1 MRKPDFQ
8 GWASKSNVLCSDGTT
23 IRDGCFDQQDGEQVP
38 LCYMHNHDEVGQV
51 LGHAI
56 LHCVPGGTRVDGY
69 FNDTEGG
76 QTAKELLR
84 NGDIN
89 SLSIWANKLIRRGG
103 DILHGVIKEVSLVI
117 GGADPEARI
126 DTVLEHGDISDD
138 EAEIWG
144 FGAPEICHAD
154 VDEEEDMANE
164 DTRRKSPAYDEDDED
179 EETVKDVFDTLTDKQ
194 KKAVAI
200 IISQITSDEA
210 DDEDEDEDVEH
221 AEDDDDYD
229 DDDED
234 DEDDYDDSDD
244 YDEDYDDEDDVE
256 HAEDDDEDG
265 EEDETVEDV
274 INTLT
279 PKQKKVVDFL
289 IGKALETADEE
300 SDEEDDNVKHNV
312 FEDYGAADE
321 GREYISHDDM
331 TNIMELTQRTGKLS
345 QAFDEYYGDDESI
358 AHADQSYGIENID
371 YLFPE
376 AKMID
381 SKPTFYQRDMG
392 WVDKVLSSVH
402 KTPFSRVKSVL
413 ANITEDEAR
422 AKGYIKGKLK
432 KEEVFSLLKRVTT
445 PQTIYKKQK
454 LDKDDI
460 DDITEF
466 DVVAWVKAEM
476 QVMLREEVARAILI
490 GDGRLASDEDKIK
503 EENIRPV
510 FNDSDLYTIKY
521 AVEIPENATDDQ
533 KAKALLKAQLKARKQ
548 YKGSG
553 NMTFYTKEDEL
564 TNVLLLENGI
574 GERMYKSEAEVATAM
589 RVTAIQPIEVMD
601 GLQIE
606 VTEGD
611 GATKT
616 KYDVAGVDVNLADYN
631 VGTNGGAKTDFFDDF
646 DLNTNTQICLYE
658 TRMSGALVKPLSAIT
673 FYYKTVKA
681 AGTGA

>member
-103 DILHGVIKEVSLVI
+103 DIFHGVIKEVSLVI

-144 FGAPEICHAD
+144 FGAPEIYHAD
-154 VDEEEDMANE
+154 ASEEEDMAKE
-164 DTRRKSPAYDEDDED
+164 DTRRKSPADNEDDD

-221 AEDDDDYD
+221 AEDADDYD
-229 DDDED
+229 DYED

-244 YDEDYDDEDDVE
+244 YDDEDDVE
-256 HAEDDDEDG
+256 HAEEDEDD

-358 AHADQSYGIENID
+358 AHADQSYGIKSID

-376 AKMID
+376 AKMVGD
-381 SKPTFYQRDMG
+381 KPEFIKRDTG
-392 WVDKVLSSVH
+392 WVDKVLSTVH

-432 KEEVFSLLKRVTT
+432 KEEVFSLLKRVTP

-510 FNDSDLYTIKY
+510 FNDSDLYTIKFP
-521 AVEIPENATDDQ
+521 VEVPENATDDQ
-533 KAKALLKAQLKARKQ
+533 KAKALLKAQLKARKL

-589 RVTAIQPIEVMD
+589 RVSTVQPIEVMD

-606 VTEGD
+606 VTGD
-611 GATKT
+611 DGSTKT

-646 DLNTNTQICLYE
+646 DLNYNQQICLYE

-673 FYYKTVKA
+673 FYYKPVNLDGLSDSDK
-681 AGTGA
+681 

>member
-1 MRKPDFQ
+1 
-8 GWASKSNVLCSDGTT
+8 
-23 IRDGCFDQQDGEQVP
+23 
-38 LCYMHNHDEVGQV
+38 MHNHDEVGQV

-144 FGAPEICHAD
+144 FGAPEIYHAD
-154 VDEEEDMANE
+154 ASEEEDMAKE
-164 DTRRKSPAYDEDDED
+164 DTRRKSPADNEDDD

-229 DDDED
+229 YDDDED

-244 YDEDYDDEDDVE
+244 YDDEDDVE
-256 HAEDDDEDG
+256 HAEDDEDDEDD

-358 AHADQSYGIENID
+358 AHGDQTYGIENID

-376 AKMID
+376 AKMVGD
-381 SKPTFYQRDMG
+381 KPEFIKRDTG

-432 KEEVFSLLKRVTT
+432 KEEVFSLLKRVTP

-476 QVMLREEVARAILI
+476 QVMLREEIARAILI

-510 FNDSDLYTIKY
+510 FNDSDLYTIKFP
-521 AVEIPENATDDQ
+521 VEIPENATDDQ

-589 RVTAIQPIEVMD
+589 RVSTVQPIEVMD

-606 VTEGD
+606 VTGD
-611 GATKT
+611 DGSTKT

-673 FYYKTVKA
+673 FYYKPVKA

>member
-1 MRKPDFQ
+1 
-8 GWASKSNVLCSDGTT
+8 
-23 IRDGCFDQQDGEQVP
+23 
-38 LCYMHNHDEVGQV
+38 MHNHDEVGQV

-144 FGAPEICHAD
+144 FGAPEIYHAD
-154 VDEEEDMANE
+154 ASEEEDMAKE
-164 DTRRKSPAYDEDDED
+164 DTRRKSPADNEDDD

-229 DDDED
+229 YDDDED

-244 YDEDYDDEDDVE
+244 YDDEDDVE
-256 HAEDDDEDG
+256 HAEDDEDDEDD

-376 AKMID
+376 AKMVGD
-381 SKPTFYQRDMG
+381 KPEFIKRDTG

-432 KEEVFSLLKRVTT
+432 KEEVFSLLKRVTP

-476 QVMLREEVARAILI
+476 QVMLREEIARAILI

-510 FNDSDLYTIKY
+510 FNDSDLYTIKFP
-521 AVEIPENATDDQ
+521 VEIPENATDDQ
-533 KAKALLKAQLKARKQ
+533 KAKALLKAQLKARKL

-589 RVTAIQPIEVMD
+589 RVSTVQPIEVMD

-606 VTEGD
+606 VTGD
-611 GATKT
+611 DGSTKT

-673 FYYKTVKA
+673 FYYKPVKA

>member
-103 DILHGVIKEVSLVI
+103 DIFHGVIKEVSLVI

-126 DTVLEHGDISDD
+126 DTVLAHGDISDD

-144 FGAPEICHAD
+144 FGAPEIYHAD
-154 VDEEEDMANE
+154 ASEEEDMAKE
-164 DTRRKSPAYDEDDED
+164 DTRRKSPADNEDDD

-229 DDDED
+229 YDDDEG

-244 YDEDYDDEDDVE
+244 YDDEDDVE
-256 HAEDDDEDG
+256 HAEEDDEDD

-289 IGKALETADEE
+289 IGKALETTDEE

-358 AHADQSYGIENID
+358 AHANQTYGIKSID

-376 AKMID
+376 AKMVGD
-381 SKPTFYQRDMG
+381 KPEFIKRDTG

-432 KEEVFSLLKRVTT
+432 KEEVFSLLKRVTP

-476 QVMLREEVARAILI
+476 QIMLREEVARAILI

-510 FNDSDLYTIKY
+510 FNDSDLYTIKFP
-521 AVEIPENATDDQ
+521 VEVPENATDDQ
-533 KAKALLKAQLKARKQ
+533 KAKALLKAQLKARKL

-589 RVTAIQPIEVMD
+589 RVSTVQPIEVMD

-611 GATKT
+611 GSTKT

-631 VGTNGGAKTDFFDDF
+631 IGTNGGAKTDFFDDF
-646 DLNTNTQICLYE
+646 DLNYNQQICLYE

>member
-8 GWASKSNVLCSDGTT
+8 GWASKSNVLCSDGTM

-126 DTVLEHGDISDD
+126 DTVLAHGDISDD

-144 FGAPEICHAD
+144 FGAPEIYHAD
-154 VDEEEDMANE
+154 ASEEEDMAKE
-164 DTRRKSPAYDEDDED
+164 DTRRKSPADNEDDD

-229 DDDED
+229 DDED
-234 DEDDYDDSDD
+234 DEDVYDDSD
-244 YDEDYDDEDDVE
+244 DYDDEDDVE
-256 HAEDDDEDG
+256 HAEEDDEDD

-312 FEDYGAADE
+312 FEDYGAVDE

-358 AHADQSYGIENID
+358 AHADQTYGIKNID

-381 SKPTFYQRDMG
+381 SQPAFYQRDTG
-392 WVDKVLSSVH
+392 WVDKVLSTVH

-510 FNDSDLYTIKY
+510 FNDSDLYTIKFP
-521 AVEIPENATDDQ
+521 VEIPENATDDQ

-606 VTEGD
+606 VTGD
-611 GATKT
+611 DGSTKT

>member
-144 FGAPEICHAD
+144 FGAPEIYHAD
-154 VDEEEDMANE
+154 ASEDEDMAKE
-164 DTRRKSPAYDEDDED
+164 DTRRKSPADNKDDN

-210 DDEDEDEDVEH
+210 NSDDEGDEDYDEDVKH
-221 AEDDDDYD
+221 AET
-229 DDDED
+229 
-234 DEDDYDDSDD
+234 DDS
-244 YDEDYDDEDDVE
+244 YEDEDYDDEDDY
-256 HAEDDDEDG
+256 DDEG
-265 EEDETVEDV
+265 EEDGNETVADV
-274 INTLT
+274 IDTLT

-289 IGKALETADEE
+289 VGKALETANDE

-376 AKMID
+376 AKMVGD
-381 SKPTFYQRDMG
+381 KPEFVKRDTG
-392 WVDKVLSSVH
+392 WVDKVLSTVH

-476 QVMLREEVARAILI
+476 QIMLREEIARAILI

-510 FNDSDLYTIKY
+510 FNDSDLYTIKFP
-521 AVEIPENATDDQ
+521 VEIPENATDDQ

-589 RVTAIQPIEVMD
+589 RVSTVQPIEVMD

-606 VTEGD
+606 VTDDD
-611 GATKT
+611 GHTKT

-673 FYYKTVKA
+673 FYYKPAKA
-681 AGTGA
+681 

>member
-144 FGAPEICHAD
+144 FGAPEIYHAD
-154 VDEEEDMANE
+154 ASEDEDMAKE
-164 DTRRKSPAYDEDDED
+164 DTRRKSPADNEDDD

-210 DDEDEDEDVEH
+210 DDEDEDEDEDVEH
-221 AEDDDDYD
+221 AEDDDD
-229 DDDED
+229 ED
-234 DEDDYDDSDD
+234 NEDDYDDS
-244 YDEDYDDEDDVE
+244 EDYNEEDDE
-256 HAEDDDEDG
+256 EDDG
-265 EEDETVEDV
+265 ETVADV
-274 INTLT
+274 IDTLT

-289 IGKALETADEE
+289 VGKALETADEE
-300 SDEEDDNVKHNV
+300 SDEEDDDVKHNV

-376 AKMID
+376 AKMVGD
-381 SKPTFYQRDMG
+381 KPEFVKRDTG
-392 WVDKVLSSVH
+392 WVDKVLSTVH

-476 QVMLREEVARAILI
+476 QIMLREEIARAILI

-510 FNDSDLYTIKY
+510 FNDSDLYTIKFP
-521 AVEIPENATDDQ
+521 VEVPENATDDQ

-589 RVTAIQPIEVMD
+589 RVSTVQPIEVMD

-606 VTEGD
+606 ITGD
-611 GATKT
+611 DGSTKT

-681 AGTGA
+681 

>member
-1 MRKPDFQ
+1 
-8 GWASKSNVLCSDGTT
+8 
-23 IRDGCFDQQDGEQVP
+23 
-38 LCYMHNHDEVGQV
+38 MHNHDEVGQV

-103 DILHGVIKEVSLVI
+103 DIFHGVIKEVSLVI

-144 FGAPEICHAD
+144 FGAPEIYHAD
-154 VDEEEDMANE
+154 ASEDEDMAKE
-164 DTRRKSPAYDEDDED
+164 DTRRKSPADNEDDD

-229 DDDED
+229 DDED
-234 DEDDYDDSDD
+234 AEDDYDDSD
-244 YDEDYDDEDDVE
+244 EDYDEDDVE
-256 HAEDDDEDG
+256 HAEDDYDDED
-265 EEDETVEDV
+265 EEDDGETVADV
-274 INTLT
+274 IDTLT

-289 IGKALETADEE
+289 VGKALETANDE

-381 SKPTFYQRDMG
+381 NQPAFYQRDMG

-606 VTEGD
+606 VTGD
-611 GATKT
+611 DGSTKT
-616 KYDVAGVDVNLADYN
+616 KYDVAGIDVNLADYN

-646 DLNTNTQICLYE
+646 DLNYNQQICLYE

-681 AGTGA
+681 

>member
-126 DTVLEHGDISDD
+126 DTVLAHGDISDD

-144 FGAPEICHAD
+144 FGAPEIYHAD
-154 VDEEEDMANE
+154 ADEEEDMAKE
-164 DTRRKSPAYDEDDED
+164 DTRRKSPVDNEDDD

-229 DDDED
+229 YDDDED
-234 DEDDYDDSDD
+234 DEDDYDDSDN
-244 YDEDYDDEDDVE
+244 YDDEDDVE
-256 HAEDDDEDG
+256 HAEEDDEDD

-358 AHADQSYGIENID
+358 AHADQTYGIKSID

-381 SKPTFYQRDMG
+381 SQPAFYQRDTG
-392 WVDKVLSSVH
+392 WVDKVLSTVH

-510 FNDSDLYTIKY
+510 FNDSDLYTIKFP
-521 AVEIPENATDDQ
+521 VEIPENATDDQ

-606 VTEGD
+606 VTGD
-611 GATKT
+611 DGSTKT
-616 KYDVAGVDVNLADYN
+616 KYDVVGVDVNLADYN

-681 AGTGA
+681 AGTGN

>member
-1 MRKPDFQ
+1 
-8 GWASKSNVLCSDGTT
+8 
-23 IRDGCFDQQDGEQVP
+23 
-38 LCYMHNHDEVGQV
+38 MHNHDEVGQV

-144 FGAPEICHAD
+144 FGAPEIYHAD
-154 VDEEEDMANE
+154 ASEEEDMAKE
-164 DTRRKSPAYDEDDED
+164 DTRRKSPADNEDDD

-229 DDDED
+229 YDDDED

-244 YDEDYDDEDDVE
+244 YDDEDDVE
-256 HAEDDDEDG
+256 HAEDDEDD

-376 AKMID
+376 AKMVGD
-381 SKPTFYQRDMG
+381 KPEFIKRDTG

-432 KEEVFSLLKRVTT
+432 KEEVFSLLKRVTP

-476 QVMLREEVARAILI
+476 QIMLREEVARAILI

-510 FNDSDLYTIKY
+510 FNDSDLYTIKFP
-521 AVEIPENATDDQ
+521 VEIPENATDDQ
-533 KAKALLKAQLKARKQ
+533 KAKALLKAQLKARKL

-589 RVTAIQPIEVMD
+589 RVSTVQPIEVMD

-606 VTEGD
+606 VTGD
-611 GATKT
+611 DGSTKT

-631 VGTNGGAKTDFFDDF
+631 IGTNGGAKTDFFDDF
-646 DLNTNTQICLYE
+646 DLNYNQQICLYE

-673 FYYKTVKA
+673 FYYKPVKA

>member
-126 DTVLEHGDISDD
+126 DTVLAHGDISDD

-144 FGAPEICHAD
+144 FGAPEIYHAD
-154 VDEEEDMANE
+154 ADEEEDMAKE
-164 DTRRKSPAYDEDDED
+164 DTRRKSPVDNEDDD

-210 DDEDEDEDVEH
+210 DDENEDEDVEH
-221 AEDDDDYD
+221 AEDDDYDY

-244 YDEDYDDEDDVE
+244 YDDEDDVE
-256 HAEDDDEDG
+256 HAEEDDEDD

-358 AHADQSYGIENID
+358 AHADQTYGIKSID

-381 SKPTFYQRDMG
+381 SQPAFYQRDTG
-392 WVDKVLSSVH
+392 WVDKVLSTVH

-510 FNDSDLYTIKY
+510 FNDSDLYTIKFP
-521 AVEIPENATDDQ
+521 VEIPENATDDQ

-606 VTEGD
+606 VTGD
-611 GATKT
+611 DGSTKT

>member
-144 FGAPEICHAD
+144 FGAPEIYHAD
-154 VDEEEDMANE
+154 ASEDEDMAKE
-164 DTRRKSPAYDEDDED
+164 DTRRKSPADNKDDN

-210 DDEDEDEDVEH
+210 NSDDEGDEDYDEDVKH
-221 AEDDDDYD
+221 AET
-229 DDDED
+229 
-234 DEDDYDDSDD
+234 DDS
-244 YDEDYDDEDDVE
+244 YEDEDYDDEDDY
-256 HAEDDDEDG
+256 DDEG
-265 EEDETVEDV
+265 EEDGNETVADV
-274 INTLT
+274 IDTLT

-289 IGKALETADEE
+289 VGKALETANDE

-376 AKMID
+376 AKMVGD
-381 SKPTFYQRDMG
+381 KPEFVKRDTG
-392 WVDKVLSSVH
+392 WVDKVLSTVH

-476 QVMLREEVARAILI
+476 QIMLREEIARAILI

-510 FNDSDLYTIKY
+510 FNDSDLYTIKFP
-521 AVEIPENATDDQ
+521 VEIPENATDDQ

-589 RVTAIQPIEVMD
+589 RVSTVQPIEVMD

-606 VTEGD
+606 VTDDD
-611 GATKT
+611 GHTKT

-681 AGTGA
+681 AGAGA

>member
-103 DILHGVIKEVSLVI
+103 DIFHGVIKEVSLVI

-126 DTVLEHGDISDD
+126 DTVLAHGDISDD

-144 FGAPEICHAD
+144 FGAPEIYHAD
-154 VDEEEDMANE
+154 ASEEEDMAKE
-164 DTRRKSPAYDEDDED
+164 DTRRKSPADNEDDD

-210 DDEDEDEDVEH
+210 DDEDEDEDEDVEH
-221 AEDDDDYD
+221 AEDDDDY

-244 YDEDYDDEDDVE
+244 YDDEDDVE
-256 HAEDDDEDG
+256 HAEDDEDD

-376 AKMID
+376 AKMVGD
-381 SKPTFYQRDMG
+381 KPEFIKRDTG

-432 KEEVFSLLKRVTT
+432 KEEVFSLLKRVTP

-476 QVMLREEVARAILI
+476 QIMLREEVARAILI

-510 FNDSDLYTIKY
+510 FNDSDLYTIKFP
-521 AVEIPENATDDQ
+521 VEIPENATDDQ
-533 KAKALLKAQLKARKQ
+533 KAKALLKAQLKARKL

-589 RVTAIQPIEVMD
+589 RVSTVQPIEVMD

-606 VTEGD
+606 VTGD
-611 GATKT
+611 DGSTKT

-631 VGTNGGAKTDFFDDF
+631 IGTNGGAKTDFFDDF
-646 DLNTNTQICLYE
+646 DLNYNQQICLYE

-673 FYYKTVKA
+673 FYYKPVKA

>member
-144 FGAPEICHAD
+144 FGAPEIYHAD
-154 VDEEEDMANE
+154 AEEDEDMAKE
-164 DTRRKSPAYDEDDED
+164 DTRKKSPADNEDDD

-221 AEDDDDYD
+221 AEDNDDYD

-234 DEDDYDDSDD
+234 VEHAETDDSDE
-244 YDEDYDDEDDVE
+244 DEDYDDEDDYDE
-256 HAEDDDEDG
+256 ED
-265 EEDETVEDV
+265 EEDETVADV
-274 INTLT
+274 IDTLT

-289 IGKALETADEE
+289 VGKALETANDE

-376 AKMID
+376 AKMIGD
-381 SKPTFYQRDMG
+381 KPEFIKRDTG
-392 WVDKVLSSVH
+392 WVDKVLSTVH
-402 KTPFSRVKSVL
+402 KTPFSRVKSKS
-413 ANITEDEAR
+413 
-422 AKGYIKGKLK
+422 KGLH
-432 KEEVFSLLKRVTT
+432 
-445 PQTIYKKQK
+445 
-454 LDKDDI
+454 
-460 DDITEF
+460 
-466 DVVAWVKAEM
+466 
-476 QVMLREEVARAILI
+476 
-490 GDGRLASDEDKIK
+490 
-503 EENIRPV
+503 
-510 FNDSDLYTIKY
+510 
-521 AVEIPENATDDQ
+521 
-533 KAKALLKAQLKARKQ
+533 
-548 YKGSG
+548 
-553 NMTFYTKEDEL
+553 
-564 TNVLLLENGI
+564 
-574 GERMYKSEAEVATAM
+574 
-589 RVTAIQPIEVMD
+589 
-601 GLQIE
+601 
-606 VTEGD
+606 
-611 GATKT
+611 
-616 KYDVAGVDVNLADYN
+616 
-631 VGTNGGAKTDFFDDF
+631 
-646 DLNTNTQICLYE
+646 
-658 TRMSGALVKPLSAIT
+658 
-673 FYYKTVKA
+673 
-681 AGTGA
+681 

>member
-229 DDDED
+229 DNDEEDDED
-234 DEDDYDDSDD
+234 DEADYDDSDD
-244 YDEDYDDEDDVE
+244 YDEDYDDEDNVE
-256 HAEDDDEDG
+256 HAEDDD
-265 EEDETVEDV
+265 
-274 INTLT
+274 
-279 PKQKKVVDFL
+279 
-289 IGKALETADEE
+289 E

-533 KAKALLKAQLKARKQ
+533 KAKALLKAQLKARKL

-606 VTEGD
+606 VAEGD

-681 AGTGA
+681 AGAGA

>member
-103 DILHGVIKEVSLVI
+103 DIFHGVIKEVSLVI

-126 DTVLEHGDISDD
+126 DTVLAHGDISDD

-144 FGAPEICHAD
+144 FGAPEIYHAD
-154 VDEEEDMANE
+154 ADEEEDMTKE
-164 DTRRKSPAYDEDDED
+164 DTRRKSPADNEDDD

-229 DDDED
+229 DDEG

-244 YDEDYDDEDDVE
+244 YDDEDDVE
-256 HAEDDDEDG
+256 HAEEDDEDD

-358 AHADQSYGIENID
+358 AHGDQTYGIKSID

-376 AKMID
+376 AKMVGD
-381 SKPTFYQRDMG
+381 KPEFIKRDTG

-476 QVMLREEVARAILI
+476 QVMLREEIARAILI

-510 FNDSDLYTIKY
+510 FNDSDLYTIKFP
-521 AVEIPENATDDQ
+521 VEIPVNATDDL
-533 KAKALLKAQLKARKQ
+533 KAKALLKAQLKARKL

-589 RVTAIQPIEVMD
+589 RVSTVQPIEVMD

-606 VTEGD
+606 VTGD
-611 GATKT
+611 DGSTKT

-631 VGTNGGAKTDFFDDF
+631 IGTNGGAKTDFFDDF
-646 DLNTNTQICLYE
+646 DLNYNQQICLYE

-673 FYYKTVKA
+673 FYYKPSKA
-681 AGTGA
+681 APAPAPVG

>member
-1 MRKPDFQ
+1 
-8 GWASKSNVLCSDGTT
+8 
-23 IRDGCFDQQDGEQVP
+23 
-38 LCYMHNHDEVGQV
+38 MHNHDEVGQV

-144 FGAPEICHAD
+144 FGAPEIYHAD
-154 VDEEEDMANE
+154 ASEEEDMAKE
-164 DTRRKSPAYDEDDED
+164 DTRRKSPADNEDDD

-210 DDEDEDEDVEH
+210 DDEDEDEDEDVEH
-221 AEDDDDYD
+221 AEDDDDY

-244 YDEDYDDEDDVE
+244 YDDEDDVE
-256 HAEDDDEDG
+256 HAEDDEDD

-376 AKMID
+376 AKMVGD
-381 SKPTFYQRDMG
+381 KPEFIKRDTG

-432 KEEVFSLLKRVTT
+432 KEEVFSLLKRVTP

-476 QVMLREEVARAILI
+476 QIMLREEVARAILI

-510 FNDSDLYTIKY
+510 FNDSDLYTIKFP
-521 AVEIPENATDDQ
+521 VEIPENATDDQ

-589 RVTAIQPIEVMD
+589 RVSTVQPIEVMD

-606 VTEGD
+606 VTGD
-611 GATKT
+611 DGSTKT

-631 VGTNGGAKTDFFDDF
+631 IGTNGGAKTDFFDDF
-646 DLNTNTQICLYE
+646 DLNYNQQICLYE

-673 FYYKTVKA
+673 FYYKPVKA

>member
-103 DILHGVIKEVSLVI
+103 DIFHGVIKEVSLVI

-126 DTVLEHGDISDD
+126 DTVLAHGDISDD

-144 FGAPEICHAD
+144 FGAPEIYHAD
-154 VDEEEDMANE
+154 ASEEEDMAKE
-164 DTRRKSPAYDEDDED
+164 DTRRKSPADNEDDD

-221 AEDDDDYD
+221 AEDADDYD
-229 DDDED
+229 DDED
-234 DEDDYDDSDD
+234 YEDDYDDSD
-244 YDEDYDDEDDVE
+244 DYDDEDDVE
-256 HAEDDDEDG
+256 HAEDDEDD

-358 AHADQSYGIENID
+358 AHADQSYGIKSID

-376 AKMID
+376 AKMVGD
-381 SKPTFYQRDMG
+381 KPEFIKRDTG
-392 WVDKVLSSVH
+392 WVDKVLSTVH

-422 AKGYIKGKLK
+422 AKGYIKGHLK
-432 KEEVFSLLKRVTT
+432 KEEVFSLLKRVTP

-476 QVMLREEVARAILI
+476 QIMLREEVARAILI

-510 FNDSDLYTIKY
+510 FNDSDLYTIKFP
-521 AVEIPENATDDQ
+521 VEIPEDATDDQ
-533 KAKALLKAQLKARKQ
+533 KAKALLKAQLKARKL

-589 RVTAIQPIEVMD
+589 RVSTVQPIEVMD

-606 VTEGD
+606 VTGPD
-611 GATKT
+611 GSTKI

-646 DLNTNTQICLYE
+646 DLNYNQQICLYE

-673 FYYKTVKA
+673 FYYRPVKA
-681 AGTGA
+681 AGTPI

>member
-103 DILHGVIKEVSLVI
+103 DIFHGVIKEVSLVI

-126 DTVLEHGDISDD
+126 DTVLAHGDISDD

-144 FGAPEICHAD
+144 FGAPEIYHAD
-154 VDEEEDMANE
+154 ASEEEDMAKE
-164 DTRRKSPAYDEDDED
+164 DTRRKSPADNEDDD

-221 AEDDDDYD
+221 AEDADDY

-244 YDEDYDDEDDVE
+244 YDDEDDVE
-256 HAEDDDEDG
+256 HAEDDEDD

-358 AHADQSYGIENID
+358 AHGAVAPDYGIGNID

-376 AKMID
+376 AKMVGD
-381 SKPTFYQRDMG
+381 KPEFIKRDTG

-476 QVMLREEVARAILI
+476 QVMLREEIARAILI

-510 FNDSDLYTIKY
+510 FNDSDLFTIKFP
-521 AVEIPENATDDQ
+521 VEVPENATDDQ
-533 KAKALLKAQLKARKQ
+533 KAKALLKAQLKARME

-564 TNVLLLENGI
+564 TNILLLENGI
-574 GERMYKSEAEVATAM
+574 GERMYKSEAEGATAM
-589 RVTAIQPIEVMD
+589 RVSTVQPIAVMD

-616 KYDVAGVDVNLADYN
+616 IYDVAGIDVNLADYN
-631 VGTNGGAKTDFFDDF
+631 IGTNGGAKTDFFDDF
-646 DLNTNTQICLYE
+646 DLNYNQQICLYE

-673 FYYKTVKA
+673 FYYKPMEA
-681 AGTGA
+681 ADQFGE

>member
-144 FGAPEICHAD
+144 FGAPEIYHAD
-154 VDEEEDMANE
+154 ASEDEDMAKE
-164 DTRRKSPAYDEDDED
+164 DTRRKSPAGNEDDN

-210 DDEDEDEDVEH
+210 NSDDEGDEDYDEDVKH
-221 AEDDDDYD
+221 AET
-229 DDDED
+229 
-234 DEDDYDDSDD
+234 DDS
-244 YDEDYDDEDDVE
+244 YEDEDYDDEDDY
-256 HAEDDDEDG
+256 DDEG
-265 EEDETVEDV
+265 EEDGNETVADV
-274 INTLT
+274 IDTLT

-289 IGKALETADEE
+289 VGKALETANDE

-376 AKMID
+376 AKMVGD
-381 SKPTFYQRDMG
+381 KPEFVKRDTG
-392 WVDKVLSSVH
+392 WVDKVLSTVH

-476 QVMLREEVARAILI
+476 QIMLREEIARAILI

-510 FNDSDLYTIKY
+510 FNDSDLYTIKFP
-521 AVEIPENATDDQ
+521 VEIPENATDDQ

-589 RVTAIQPIEVMD
+589 RVSTVQPIEVMD

-606 VTEGD
+606 VTDDD
-611 GATKT
+611 GHTKT

-673 FYYKTVKA
+673 FYYKPAKA
-681 AGTGA
+681 

>member
-126 DTVLEHGDISDD
+126 DTVLAHGDISDD

-144 FGAPEICHAD
+144 FGAPEIYHAD
-154 VDEEEDMANE
+154 ASEEEDMAKE
-164 DTRRKSPAYDEDDED
+164 DTRRKSPVDNEDDD

-210 DDEDEDEDVEH
+210 DDENEDEDVEH
-221 AEDDDDYD
+221 AEDDDYDY

-244 YDEDYDDEDDVE
+244 YDDEDDVE
-256 HAEDDDEDG
+256 HAEEDDEDD

-358 AHADQSYGIENID
+358 AHADQTYGIKSID

-381 SKPTFYQRDMG
+381 YQPAFYQRDTG
-392 WVDKVLSSVH
+392 WVDKVLSTVH

-510 FNDSDLYTIKY
+510 FNDSDLYTIKFP
-521 AVEIPENATDDQ
+521 VEIPENATDDQ

-681 AGTGA
+681 AGTGD

>member
-103 DILHGVIKEVSLVI
+103 DIFHGVIKEVSLVI

-126 DTVLEHGDISDD
+126 DTVLAHGDISDD

-144 FGAPEICHAD
+144 FGAPEIYHAD
-154 VDEEEDMANE
+154 ADEEEDMAKE
-164 DTRRKSPAYDEDDED
+164 DTRRKSPADNEDDD

-221 AEDDDDYD
+221 AEDADDYD
-229 DDDED
+229 DDDY
-234 DEDDYDDSDD
+234 DEDDYDDSD
-244 YDEDYDDEDDVE
+244 DYDDEDDVE
-256 HAEDDDEDG
+256 HAEDDEDDEDD

-376 AKMID
+376 AKMVGD
-381 SKPTFYQRDMG
+381 KPEFIKRDMG

-476 QVMLREEVARAILI
+476 QVMLREEIARAILI

-510 FNDSDLYTIKY
+510 FNDSDLYTIKFP
-521 AVEIPENATDDQ
+521 VEIPENATNDQ
-533 KAKALLKAQLKARKQ
+533 KAKALLKAQLKARRW

-553 NMTFYTKEDEL
+553 NITFYTKEDEL

-589 RVTAIQPIEVMD
+589 RVSTVQPIEVMD
-601 GLQIE
+601 ELQIE
-606 VTEGD
+606 VTED
-611 GATKT
+611 GVTKT
-616 KYDVAGVDVNLADYN
+616 RYDVAGIDVNLADYN

-646 DLNTNTQICLYE
+646 DLNYNQQICLYE

-673 FYYKTVKA
+673 FYYKPVKA
-681 AGTGA
+681 DGTGE

>member
-1 MRKPDFQ
+1 M
-8 GWASKSNVLCSDGTT
+8 
-23 IRDGCFDQQDGEQVP
+23 
-38 LCYMHNHDEVGQV
+38 
-51 LGHAI
+51 
-56 LHCVPGGTRVDGY
+56 
-69 FNDTEGG
+69 
-76 QTAKELLR
+76 
-84 NGDIN
+84 
-89 SLSIWANKLIRRGG
+89 
-103 DILHGVIKEVSLVI
+103 
-117 GGADPEARI
+117 
-126 DTVLEHGDISDD
+126 
-138 EAEIWG
+138 
-144 FGAPEICHAD
+144 
-154 VDEEEDMANE
+154 
-164 DTRRKSPAYDEDDED
+164 
-179 EETVKDVFDTLTDKQ
+179 
-194 KKAVAI
+194 
-200 IISQITSDEA
+200 
-210 DDEDEDEDVEH
+210 
-221 AEDDDDYD
+221 
-229 DDDED
+229 
-234 DEDDYDDSDD
+234 
-244 YDEDYDDEDDVE
+244 
-256 HAEDDDEDG
+256 
-265 EEDETVEDV
+265 
-274 INTLT
+274 
-279 PKQKKVVDFL
+279 
-289 IGKALETADEE
+289 
-300 SDEEDDNVKHNV
+300 KHNV

-381 SKPTFYQRDMG
+381 NQPAFYQRDMG

-606 VTEGD
+606 VAEGD

-616 KYDVAGVDVNLADYN
+616 KYDVAGIDVNLADYN